1 MTENEIADV
10 VSRWTGIPVKRL
22 VESERE
28 KLLRLPDELHKRV
41 VGQDEAVK
49 EVSDAVLRARA
60 GIQNENRPIGSFLF
74 LGPTGVGKT
83 ELAKALAQ
91 ELFDSE
97 RQIVRID
104 MSEYMEKHTVSRLVG
119 APPGYIGYEEGGQ
132 LTEAVRRKPYS
143 VVLLDEIEKAHPDV
157 FNVLLQLLDDGR
169 LTDSHGRTV
178 NFRNTIVILTSN
190 IGSQE
195 LLDGVKDDGTIERG
209 ARERVMDLL
218 HAKFRPEF
226 LNRLD
231 GFMLFRPLRKEQV
244 KQIARLQLADLTRRI
259 HGRGLELDVS
269 DDALDL
275 LVERGYDPAYGA
287 RPLKREIQNDIE
299 NPAARLILQG
309 DYREGDTLAVE
320 TAGGEFALGIRP
332 ASGRKGGARG
342 SSRA

>member
-1 MTENEIADV
+1 
-10 VSRWTGIPVKRL
+10 
-22 VESERE
+22 
-28 KLLRLPDELHKRV
+28 
-41 VGQDEAVK
+41 
-49 EVSDAVLRARA
+49 
-60 GIQNENRPIGSFLF
+60 
-74 LGPTGVGKT
+74 
-83 ELAKALAQ
+83 
-91 ELFDSE
+91 
-97 RQIVRID
+97 
-104 MSEYMEKHTVSRLVG
+104 MEKHTVSRLVG

-231 GFMLFRPLRKEQV
+231 GVVLFKPLRKEQV
-244 KQIARLQLADLTRRI
+244 KEIAKLQLADLVRRVR
-259 HGRGLELDVS
+259 GRGLVLDVA

-275 LVERGYDPAYGA
+275 LVERGYDAAYGA
-287 RPLKREIQNDIE
+287 RPLKREIQNDLE
-299 NPAARLILQG
+299 NPAARLILEG
-309 DYREGDTLAVE
+309 NFKDGDTLAVE
-320 TAGGEFALGIRP
+320 TAQGEFALGIRP
-332 ASGRKGGARG
+332 AKKKRS
-342 SSRA
+342 